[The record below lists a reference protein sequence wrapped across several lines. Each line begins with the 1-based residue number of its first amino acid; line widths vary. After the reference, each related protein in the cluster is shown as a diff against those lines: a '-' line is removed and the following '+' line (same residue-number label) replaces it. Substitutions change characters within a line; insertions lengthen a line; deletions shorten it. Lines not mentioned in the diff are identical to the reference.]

1 VRVAF
6 VLGFFDPVF
15 KKLESQFSRELKC
28 QSVVWIRQTKI
39 GGPPDLSKF
48 SSSLFDH
55 LTQGATHVLVLVAVL
70 SGKEWIEERLRWMA
84 AEAEGRFSGA
94 IVELI
99 FEKKATASDFV
110 IQKLREFKCT
120 VSEEVTRELLAR
132 KLGDSKIF
140 CVREKHSTSFRRA
153 LERHGVSEAL
163 FDEFFV
169 EHAFEAGAA
178 TEGLEMKLR
187 SFKYAFYAFE
197 GFSHAFGGF
206 LKDYSGTL
214 FKESHAAG
222 CAMSFKKWLLDP

>member
-6 VLGFFDPVF
+6 VLGFFDPVL
-15 KKLESQFSRELKC
+15 KKLESQLSRELKC
-28 QSVVWIRQTKI
+28 RSVVWIRQTKI
-39 GGPPDLSKF
+39 GGPPDLSRF
-48 SSSLFDH
+48 SASLFDR
-55 LTQGATHVLVLVAVL
+55 LTKGATHVLVLVAVL
-70 SGKEWIEERLRWMA
+70 SGKEWIKETLKSMA
-84 AEAEGRFSGA
+84 VEAEGRFSGA

-110 IQKLREFKCT
+110 IQKIREFKCT
-120 VSEEVTRELLAR
+120 VSEEVTREVLGR
-132 KLGDSKIF
+132 KLGDSKIL
-140 CVREKHSTSFRRA
+140 CVREKRSTSFRNA
-153 LERHGVSEAL
+153 LERHGVTEAL

-169 EHAFEAGAA
+169 EQAFESGAA

-187 SFKYAFYAFE
+187 SFKYTFYAFE

-206 LKDYSGTL
+206 LKGYSGTL